1 MTKLLSSL
9 LLAGAVFSST
19 SSGYNH
25 RPYISTNLAK
35 AIITYSVD
43 DTISEQC
50 DGSGWI
56 THGDGHKTECPG
68 CTACQNS
75 EPKPETQS
83 STRCD
88 PTTTRP
94 IRKLLFWR
102 R

>member
-9 LLAGAVFSST
+9 LLAGAVLSSA
-19 SSGYNH
+19 SSAYNH

-35 AIITYSVD
+35 AIITYNVD
-43 DTISEQC
+43 DTINEQC

-75 EPKPETQS
+75 GPKPELQS
-83 STRCD
+83 SKSCNPMTVG
-88 PTTTRP
+88 P
-94 IRKLLFWR
+94 IRRFLFWWR
-102 R
+102 

>member
-9 LLAGAVFSST
+9 LLAGAVLSSA

-35 AIITYSVD
+35 AIITYNVD
-43 DTISEQC
+43 DTINEQC

-75 EPKPETQS
+75 GPKPELQS
-83 STRCD
+83 SKSCNPMTVG
-88 PTTTRP
+88 P
-94 IRKLLFWR
+94 IRRFLFWCR
-102 R
+102 